1 MKYPRPAYGDPS
13 VPTVSHTALFGMGT
27 RTLPV
32 LEKPISIR
40 ENFRRAWTRQD
51 PLWVPNSMTDTYG
64 SILPMLN
71 GMPEADFGSRERQD
85 WTDWFGVEWTY
96 VPEAGG
102 SMAKVGSHFLE
113 DVLDWEKV
121 VKFPRLSDYDF
132 AGEGG
137 KFMKGWDGEQIIQCD
152 VGLGCTERLVS
163 LFGGYSEAMVAMAM
177 EPEAT
182 RDLLEAFADWE
193 ITVVDELLKTVPLDL
208 ITYHDDW
215 GTERDTFFSEKM
227 MEEIVF
233 PPTKRIFDHIRS
245 RGGCLELHSCGHI
258 ERFIPY
264 MLDLKVDLL
273 QIQARCNDIAA
284 YKRKWGDRVGFDVSV
299 FPAPGA
305 TKEQLIADIRRA
317 VDDYGAGGG
326 FYSSVFAED
335 PELVWTGASEL
346 FYYSREKYDAER
358 EAKDNG

>member
-1 MKYPRPAYGDPS
+1 MKYARPVYGDPN
-13 VPTVSHTALFGMGT
+13 VPTTTNVAFFGMGT

-40 ENFRRAWTRQD
+40 ENFRRSWMRQD
-51 PLWVPNSMTDTYG
+51 PMWVPNSMTDTYG
-64 SILPMLN
+64 AMLSSLN
-71 GMPEADFGSRERQD
+71 GMPEADFSRKDRYD
-85 WTDWFGVEWTY
+85 WTDWFGVEWTF
-96 VPEAGG
+96 VPEVGG
-102 SMAKVGSHFLE
+102 PMEKVGAHLLE

-121 VKFPRLSDYDF
+121 VKFPTLSDYDF
-132 AGEGG
+132 AGYCR
-137 KFMKGWDGEQIIQCD
+137 KFMDGWDGEKVIQTN

-163 LFGGYSEAMVAMAM
+163 LFGGYAEAMVNMAM

-193 ITVVDELLKTVPLDL
+193 ITVIDEVLKYVPLDM

-233 PPTKRIFDHIRS
+233 PPTKRIFDHIKS
-245 RGGCLELHSCGHI
+245 KGICMELHSCGHI
-258 ERFIPY
+258 ERFLPY
-264 MLDLKVDLL
+264 MIDLKVDLL

-284 YKRKWGDRVGFDVSV
+284 YKKKWGDKIGFDLSV
-299 FPAPGA
+299 FPAPGG
-305 TKEQLIADIRRA
+305 TKEQLVADIRQA

-326 FYSSVFAED
+326 FYSSVFAAD
-335 PELVWTGASEL
+335 PELLWEGTSEL

-358 EAKDNG
+358 ESK